1 MTERPT
7 NTMPNK
13 QHKPANNLPSEKH
26 VTSTMPHKAEKV
38 EDKKEIKEET
48 KVEAKAE
55 DKKTETKA
63 HVNKVKKDEAI
74 AHGHGLAMS
83 LKHSMYI
90 SRFIKNKSID
100 KAIEDLIQVTKIK
113 KIVPFK
119 GEIPHR
125 KGKGMMSGRY
135 PVFASRHFI
144 SILKGLKG
152 NAIANGMELD
162 RTTIYY
168 SNPSWASRPMRRGGI
183 HAKRVNI
190 LIKARENKS
199 MEKAKNG

>member
-7 NTMPNK
+7 NTQTDR
-13 QHKPANNLPSEKH
+13 QHKHVPAGNVNSTEKH
-26 VTSTMPHKAEKV
+26 VHSTMPHKNEKTEEKKV
-38 EDKKEIKEET
+38 EDIKSEEKVTKKE
-48 KVEAKAE
+48 
-55 DKKTETKA
+55 
-63 HVNKVKKDEAI
+63 VKKNTSVVKKEEAI
-74 AHGHGLAMS
+74 AYGHGLAMS

-90 SRFIKNKSID
+90 SKFIKNKSID

-144 SILKGLKG
+144 SVLKGLKG
-152 NAIANGMELD
+152 NVIANGMDLD

-168 SNPSWASRPMRRGGI
+168 SNPSWASRPMRRGGV

-190 LIKARENKS
+190 LIKAKENK
-199 MEKAKNG
+199 EIKKNG